1 MGHEEVLD
9 KNGNPIHKGDY
20 VVTRIRGGT
29 HEGKAQQSTRRSV
42 DLDGDLCADSSSDTQ
57 VEEIIT
63 DEERAQEIDV
73 KHPPKVLFRN
83 KNGKQVAHN
92 PGTLHIDYGHV

>member
-9 KNGNPIHKGDY
+9 KDGNPIHEGDY

-29 HEGKAQQSTRRSV
+29 HEGK
-42 DLDGDLCADSSSDTQ
+42 

-92 PGTLHIDYGHV
+92 PGTLHVDYGHV